1 MSAAPPLLLVSHA
14 LCPYV
19 QRCIALL
26 EHKGVAYELR
36 HVDLSDKPGWF
47 LDLSPTGKVP
57 LLVVDGT
64 VLFETAAICE
74 YLDET
79 TTGALLPDAPT
90 ARARHRAWI
99 AQVSEM
105 LTAAWGMLRAA
116 EPRERSAAVESLGAR
131 LDGLMVAFSIDGGAF
146 FGGAAPGLVD
156 FAVAPLLRQLG
167 ALGSI
172 DPELNLLDSRPE
184 LSSWAERLF
193 ALPAV
198 KASVPGDFEARWSAA
213 ARRMMGHAQ
222 A

>member
-1 MSAAPPLLLVSHA
+1 MSIGPTPLLVSHA

-19 QRCIALL
+19 QRCIALM

-36 HVDLSDKPGWF
+36 LVDLSDRPGWF

-57 LLVVDGT
+57 LLVVDGQ
-64 VLFETAAICE
+64 VLFESAAICE

-79 TTGALLPDAPT
+79 TPGSLLPDAPI

-105 LTAAWGMLRAA
+105 LAAAWGMLRAA

-131 LDGLMVAFSIDGGAF
+131 LDALQVAFSLDGGAF
-146 FGGAAPGLVD
+146 FGGAAPGMLD

-167 ALGSI
+167 AVGRI
-172 DPELNLLDSRPE
+172 DPALNLLSSRPE

-198 KASVPGDFEARWSAA
+198 KVSVPEDFDARWTAA
-213 ARRMMGHAQ
+213 VGRMIGRAST
-222 A
+222 